1 MFAVYILFGFIAL
14 TYSLLLYALIKGWN
28 KLKQGEKGFD
38 NSFPV
43 YISVIIAARN
53 EENNIAKTLNA
64 IANQTYSEK
73 LFDVLIVD
81 DASEDKTAQII
92 ESFCRKQSNFHS
104 ISFKNHKG
112 KKTAVDFAVKNAKGN
127 LIVQTDADCIPNPGW
142 LADIA
147 AYYQKNPAQ
156 MIIAPV
162 LMSYTN
168 HFEAMQSLDFL
179 ALMASGMAA
188 AGFGKPIMN
197 NAANLIFE
205 KQAYLNL
212 KNPNRKKI
220 PSGDDVFFLL
230 NLENTKNAQIN
241 VLKSINSIVYTNAQK
256 TFKAFINQRKR
267 WASKSKYYN
276 NSAIIF
282 TAITVFLMN
291 FSLLI
296 SLILSSLSLQISCIF
311 LFLLLFKSIWDY
323 IFLNKITDFFNN
335 KELLKYFF
343 PVQIFNIFLI
353 PYFAISGLFYSGKW
367 K

>member
-1 MFAVYILFGFIAL
+1 M
-14 TYSLLLYALIKGWN
+14 YSVLMYVLITGWH
-28 KLKQGEKGFD
+28 KLKTNEKDSTNPFHV
-38 NSFPV
+38 S
-43 YISVIIAARN
+43 ISVIIAARN
-53 EENNIAKTLNA
+53 EEENIAKLLHL
-64 IANQTYSEK
+64 IANQTYSKK
-73 LFDVLIVD
+73 LFELIVVD
-81 DASEDKTAQII
+81 DASEDNTSVII
-92 ESFCRKQSNFHS
+92 QSFCQKYENFKS
-104 ISFKNHKG
+104 VSFKNHKG
-112 KKTAVDFAVKNAKGN
+112 KKTAIDFAVKNAQGK

-147 AYYQKNPAQ
+147 AYYKKNPAQ

-162 LMSYTN
+162 LMNYTN
-168 HFEAMQSLDFL
+168 HFEAMQSLDFI

-230 NLENTKNAQIN
+230 NLKNTKNAQIN
-241 VLKSINSIVYTNAQK
+241 VLKSINSVVYTKAQK

-267 WASKSKYYN
+267 WASKSKHYN
-276 NSAIIF
+276 NSDIIF

-296 SLILSSLSLQISCIF
+296 SLILSFSSSQISYIF
-311 LFLLLFKSIWDY
+311 LFLFLYKSIWDY
-323 IFLNKITDFFNN
+323 VFLNKLTAFFNK

-343 PVQIFNIFLI
+343 SVQIVNIFLI
-353 PYFAISGLFYSGKW
+353 PYFAFSGLFFSGKW